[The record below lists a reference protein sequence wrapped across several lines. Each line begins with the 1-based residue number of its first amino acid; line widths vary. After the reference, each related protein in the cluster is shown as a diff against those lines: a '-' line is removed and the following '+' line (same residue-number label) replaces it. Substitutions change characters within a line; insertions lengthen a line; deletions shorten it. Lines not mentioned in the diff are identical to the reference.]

1 MERETVK
8 LVNVL
13 RRIARS
19 AGYAAWVKSDPQATR
34 FCVGQFNRVLSRLSD
49 LDSGI
54 RTLFAPL
61 AADAS
66 PEVTRIAARE
76 LAAYFKDDAPEPQT
90 WALAWG
96 GGRMRTRGRCFPVSV
111 RCD

>member
-8 LVNVL
+8 LINVL

-19 AGYAAWVKSDPQATR
+19 ASYAAWVKSDPQTAR
-34 FCVGQFNRVLSRLSD
+34 FCVGQFNRVLARLTELEPD
-49 LDSGI
+49 I
-54 RTLFAPL
+54 KTLFVPL
-61 AADAS
+61 ADDAS

-76 LAAYFKDDAPEPQT
+76 LAAYFGAEVPEPRA

-96 GGRMRTRGRCFPVSV
+96 RGTMRSRTRCFPISV
-111 RCD
+111 RCE